1 MLRTIRLGI
10 ALTATA
16 TMVACASHP
25 ARRSDAD
32 PEREGQR
39 VLAAED
45 AYVAAEVRR
54 DEASLRR
61 LVDDKFTHN
70 AADGTTSGKDEL
82 IRGVLR
88 MDMAGQT
95 VSERSVLL
103 EGDVAVIMA
112 TTELRFGGSD
122 GPPRTSRLRYTA
134 VYVKREGAWRMLALQ
149 MQPRSTR

>member
-1 MLRTIRLGI
+1 LGI
-10 ALTATA
+10 AFTASA
-16 TMVACASHP
+16 SMVACASLP
-25 ARRSDAD
+25 ARRADAD
-32 PEREGQR
+32 LQRESQR

-61 LVDDKFTHN
+61 LVDDKFTYN

-82 IRGVLR
+82 IRGILR
-88 MDMAGQT
+88 MDMTGQT

-112 TTELRFGGSD
+112 TTELRFGGAD